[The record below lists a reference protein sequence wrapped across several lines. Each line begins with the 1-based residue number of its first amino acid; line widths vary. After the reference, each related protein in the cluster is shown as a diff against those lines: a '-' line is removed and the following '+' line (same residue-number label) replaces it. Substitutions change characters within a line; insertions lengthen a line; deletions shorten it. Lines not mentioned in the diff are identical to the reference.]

1 MEAKK
6 CDRCGEFYIERKK
19 TALEEFADNFF
30 PRTKRSELLKKLDYL
45 ADFCP
50 LCSTALIEW
59 ILIGGETN
67 GEQVSEQ
74 ESRS

>member
-6 CDRCGEFYIERKK
+6 CDRCGEFYVVQKK
-19 TALEEFADNFF
+19 TVIEEFADNFL
-30 PRTKRSELLKKLDYL
+30 PRTKRSELLRKLDFL

-50 LCSTALIEW
+50 LCSTALVEW
-59 ILIGGETN
+59 VLIGGETTD
-67 GEQVSEQ
+67 EQVQEQ